1 MISLRHHIFS
11 LVAVFVAL
19 AIGIAAGST
28 VVRGPLLDSLRARVE
43 SAEALIET
51 ERAENDSLAAEVAQ
65 LDQLGE
71 DAPDQLL
78 RDRLSGTSVLL
89 VVAGAVDVT
98 VVDGISRS
106 LTAASAELI
115 GEIRIDPSAFD
126 PDESARIATAIGAP
140 AGSNVAEELG
150 THLAGLLTRVKAGVE
165 ARGSISGVASSVFG
179 ALEDEGVVDLLRLRR
194 EAVDVDT
201 FDVVLLDDRNVD
213 DDPGPVLRAM
223 VDGVLRASET
233 DAAGTHPPVMIVA
246 EVGRLAADDDAT
258 SPSFVFAVRDSG
270 RLRDEVSTVDNA
282 ETVLG
287 WIATVLALQSAQNGE
302 VGHYGFREG
311 AQRSIP
317 ELTP

>member
-78 RDRLSGTSVLL
+78 PGRLDGSAVLL
-89 VVAGAVDVT
+89 VVAGAVGVGA
-98 VVDGISRS
+98 VDGVSRS
-106 LTAASAELI
+106 LLAASAELI

-126 PDESARIATAIGAP
+126 PEQAARVAEAIGAP
-140 AGSNVAEELG
+140 AGSDVAEVFG
-150 THLAGLLTRVKAGVE
+150 TQMAGLLAQVKDGVE
-165 ARGSISGVASSVFG
+165 ARGPISQVASSVFG
-179 ALEDEGVVDLLRLRR
+179 KLEDEAVVDLLRLRS
-194 EAVDVDT
+194 APVDADT
-201 FDVVLLDDRNVD
+201 FDVVLLVDRNVD

-223 VDGVLRASET
+223 VDATLGDSG
-233 DAAGTHPPVMIVA
+233 DAAARQVLIVA
-246 EVGRLAADDDAT
+246 EVGRVTPDDGPT
-258 SPSFVFAVRDSG
+258 SPSFVSAVRESG

-287 WIATVLALQSAQNGE
+287 WIATVLGLQAAQRGE
-302 VGHYGFREG
+302 VGHFGFREG
-311 AQRSIP
+311 AERSIP
-317 ELTP
+317 APTR